1 MHCSPSHCACSSSFH
16 SSLFNTTP
24 TSPSAQNRQPVGHG
38 ATQEYPCRT
47 ASSKP
52 STGELGVADRA
63 SYLTRRNNGL
73 FNYWTLEQLPNFL
86 LAAPVLLVSIIPSVS
101 YLRSLIASRSSSAI
115 PSKHHALLPFHLHHL
130 LLTALLVFGSHTQ
143 IALRTAITDPVAW
156 WNVASVAFRWELPS
170 VRSQPGASVPE
181 QTEKKGAQSETSLA
195 GGQMTTVGRIWV
207 GWVVVWGAVSLVL
220 WSAHLPPA

>member
-1 MHCSPSHCACSSSFH
+1 M
-16 SSLFNTTP
+16 
-24 TSPSAQNRQPVGHG
+24 
-38 ATQEYPCRT
+38 TQKRPCRT
-47 ASSKP
+47 ASSKS

-63 SYLTRRNNGL
+63 LHLTRRNNGL

-143 IALRTAITDPVAW
+143 IALRTAITDPVVW
-156 WNVASVAFRWELPS
+156 WNVASVAFRWEPLSAQSP
-170 VRSQPGASVPE
+170 PGASVPE
-181 QTEKKGAQSETSLA
+181 QTKKSEAQSETSLA

-207 GWVVVWGAVSLVL
+207 GWVVVWGAISLVL